1 MVLEISSVERF
12 SGSLWRLKAYIF
24 QSKKTD
30 SLYLSLFV
38 ELFQGLPGEFEYK
51 FQLKEPSHEFSA
63 SLTKTYKS
71 HFKEGECWGYQK
83 FIKLDNLFNSLY
95 YDDLNDSI
103 SLVYSIRPTTFYQK
117 CINLQNYIVEM
128 EHKIMNSSENNTT
141 GINENHVESA
151 RLLEAIPI
159 RSRESEITLADES
172 ANYSIVLQQIQEI
185 ELVENTEL
193 ESASP
198 SSSVYESS
206 TEAAN
211 TILSRLISTKLEN
224 NPSVSDSHEE

>member
-1 MVLEISSVERF
+1 
-12 SGSLWRLKAYIF
+12 
-24 QSKKTD
+24 
-30 SLYLSLFV
+30 
-38 ELFQGLPGEFEYK
+38 
-51 FQLKEPSHEFSA
+51 
-63 SLTKTYKS
+63 
-71 HFKEGECWGYQK
+71 
-83 FIKLDNLFNSLY
+83 
-95 YDDLNDSI
+95 
-103 SLVYSIRPTTFYQK
+103 
-117 CINLQNYIVEM
+117 M

-141 GINENHVESA
+141 AINENHVESA
-151 RLLEAIPI
+151 RLESVPI

>member
-1 MVLEISSVERF
+1 
-12 SGSLWRLKAYIF
+12 
-24 QSKKTD
+24 
-30 SLYLSLFV
+30 
-38 ELFQGLPGEFEYK
+38 
-51 FQLKEPSHEFSA
+51 
-63 SLTKTYKS
+63 
-71 HFKEGECWGYQK
+71 
-83 FIKLDNLFNSLY
+83 
-95 YDDLNDSI
+95 
-103 SLVYSIRPTTFYQK
+103 
-117 CINLQNYIVEM
+117 M